1 MMLAFITGSGFYTL
15 PGLEDAEERRVVTR
29 YGEAT
34 VTVGSMRGRPVA
46 FLPRHGA
53 DHSVAPHRIGY
64 RANLAALD
72 QLGVQAIVAT
82 AVSGSLH
89 PEFGPGTLR
98 LIDQFIDLT
107 WGREQTFFD
116 DEVRHV
122 DMTEPYDRELRSAL
136 LAAADAEG
144 IALSPTATYV
154 CFNGPRFETPAEIEM
169 ARRMGG
175 DLVGMTGCPE
185 VVLAR
190 ELGIRYAS
198 IGVVSNLAAGMEE
211 TPLSVD
217 EIMGIVATSAETVHR
232 LVAAA
237 LDDLMELAS

>member
-1 MMLAFITGSGFYTL
+1 MMLGFITGSGFYTL
-15 PGLEDAEERRVVTR
+15 PGLEDAEERTVVTR
-29 YGEAT
+29 FGEAT
-34 VTVGSMRGRPVA
+34 VTVGTMQGRPVA

-53 DHSVAPHRIGY
+53 DHSVPPHRIGY

-72 QLGVQAIVAT
+72 RLGVTGIVAT

-89 PEFGPGTLR
+89 PDYGPGTLR

-107 WGREQTFFD
+107 WGREHTFFD
-116 DEVRHV
+116 EEVRHT
-122 DMTEPYDRELRSAL
+122 DMTEPYDPALRAAL
-136 LAAADAEG
+136 GAAARTEG
-144 IALSPTATYV
+144 IDLVDGATYV

-185 VVLAR
+185 VILAR
-190 ELGIRYAS
+190 ELGIPYAS

-211 TPLSVD
+211 TPLTVE
-217 EIMGIVATSAETVHR
+217 EIMEVLAGTAETVHR
-232 LVAAA
+232 LIAAA
-237 LDDLMELAS
+237 LPDLLELTS